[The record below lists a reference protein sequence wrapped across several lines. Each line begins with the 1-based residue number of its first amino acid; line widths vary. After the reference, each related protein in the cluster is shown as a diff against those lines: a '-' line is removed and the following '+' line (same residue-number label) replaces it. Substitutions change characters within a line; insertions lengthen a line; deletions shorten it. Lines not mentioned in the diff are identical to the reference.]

1 MLKLL
6 DAQDLLEHLIQ
17 LVLAEDELRGGA
29 GGQPLLVL
37 ARILFAAVDRVEL
50 GDPRAQ
56 HRLFAEAVDFG
67 QAAHP
72 LLDVLLEDFARV
84 AG

>member
-6 DAQDLLEHLIQ
+6 DAQDLLEHLVQ

-29 GGQPLLVL
+29 SGQSLLVL
-37 ARILFAAVDRVEL
+37 ARILFATVDRVEL
-50 GDPRAQ
+50 GDPGAQ
-56 HRLFAEAVDFG
+56 HRLFTEAVNFG
-67 QAAHP
+67 EAAHP
-72 LLDVLLEDFARV
+72 LLDVLLEYFARV